1 MTYYFRGDEVKNPP
15 FDMVSIAGSVL
26 GWGLG
31 YAALMIAKNHGAA
44 MLPMATAMEIISV
57 LVIGAATVGMCLS
70 GRFIAYVVSLSSLAA
85 YFIFLASKM
94 AMLGEIAARGVIP
107 QF

>member
-1 MTYYFRGDEVKNPP
+1 MTYYYRVEEEKTPP
-15 FDMVSIAGSVL
+15 FNMVSIAATAMA
-26 GWGLG
+26 WGLG